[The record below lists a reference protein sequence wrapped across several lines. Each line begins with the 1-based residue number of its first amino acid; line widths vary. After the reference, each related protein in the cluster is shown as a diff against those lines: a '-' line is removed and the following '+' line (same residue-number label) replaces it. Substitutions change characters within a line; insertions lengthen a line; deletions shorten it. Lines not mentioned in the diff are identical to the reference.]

1 VPDKYN
7 KMKQRGAYVGILAC
21 FLLIGYLLFKKSN
34 QEVQFLNQPVHQ
46 GSVEFASRQSYAVR
60 KADTNPTAS
69 NKSINSDTVRKQR
82 EIVNSLIQ
90 REREAAELIE
100 VAPYPKMLTHI
111 VAIPAIH
118 ADLRSRT
125 IAQQN
130 ALVDGESELNSQ
142 IAGFLEFIPT
152 LPNAVASGS
161 TREPTAWRIIWFNL
175 YGDNLDKYRFQI
187 IDTDLE
193 PEEVFTYL
201 PGGLLAAQQ
210 TGSTRISDITLENA
224 KARYGHL
231 FSIEESTDAKT
242 LMQPLLTNVKGRVT
256 E

>member
-1 VPDKYN
+1 
-7 KMKQRGAYVGILAC
+7 MKQRGAYFGILAC
-21 FLLIGYLLFKKSN
+21 FVLIGYLLFKQSN
-34 QEVQFLNQPVHQ
+34 QEVQLLNQPVHP
-46 GSVEFASRQSYAVR
+46 GPIKFAPRQAYAAEE
-60 KADTNPTAS
+60 ADTIPSAS
-69 NKSINSDTVRKQR
+69 NKKINSETVRKQR

-111 VAIPAIH
+111 VAIPAVISE
-118 ADLRSRT
+118 LRNQIISKQT
-125 IAQQN
+125 
-130 ALVDGESELNSQ
+130 ALVDGASELDSQ
-142 IAGFLEFIPT
+142 ITELLDFNPA
-152 LPNAVASGS
+152 LPNVVAAGS
-161 TREPTAWRIIWFNL
+161 TSEPTAWRIIWCNL

-187 IDTDLE
+187 IDTNLE

-210 TGSTRISDITLENA
+210 TGNTRISDITLENA

-231 FSIEESTDAKT
+231 FSIEESTDDT
-242 LMQPLLTNVKGRVT
+242 TPIQPLLTKVKGRVT